1 MLIHT
6 IFGLASA
13 LLYAYLSFN
22 DKRSA
27 EEEVREARAASAQGR
42 GEEGEREVSAELRWH
57 LTRLCGENWVVLDG
71 LVLIHAPGST
81 FPTAEIDHLAITP
94 FGVFVVETKHW
105 AGVVTHGET
114 DDTLTLT
121 TVEGQQCVRTSPMKQ
136 NAAKVRFLRKLLP
149 PRLWIVEGL
158 GVFSHEAAMVAPT
171 LPTALLERSE
181 LYRHL
186 RVRQQQFARTGTG
199 RLPVRTIV
207 DAILQH
213 ADTRPEALVEHR
225 QRIQEG
231 HSRGQG

>member
-1 MLIHT
+1 MLIQK
-6 IFGLASA
+6 ILGLAIG
-13 LLYAYLSFN
+13 LLYAYLSFSQQRLT
-22 DKRSA
+22 DDDA
-27 EEEVREARAASAQGR
+27 REARAAPAQER

-57 LTRLCGENWVVLDG
+57 LTRLCGDDWLVLDG
-71 LVLIHAPGST
+71 LVLIHAPGSD
-81 FPTAEIDHLAITP
+81 FPTAEIDHLAIAP

-121 TVEGQQCVRTSPMKQ
+121 TVDGQRFVRTSPLKQ
-136 NAAKVRFLRKLLP
+136 NAAKVRFLRSLLP

-158 GVFSHEAAMVAPT
+158 GVFSHEAVMVAPA
-171 LPTALLERSE
+171 LPAVLLERSE

-199 RLPVRTIV
+199 RLPVPKIADV
-207 DAILQH
+207 ILRH
-213 ADTRPEALVEHR
+213 ADTRPEALAEHR

-231 HSRGQG
+231 RTRGQS